1 MNSSRALVVYYA
13 GSASTRRI
21 ARVIRDELGCGLD
34 CIAATAP
41 RGFFDELLCGLRA
54 RLSGTSR
61 PVTWCDPAEFELVI
75 LGVPVSGN
83 ALPEPVRT
91 YLLANR
97 AHIHRLA
104 VFCTRS
110 GGSFSHVLHE
120 VEDLVGRTPVVS
132 LSLRE
137 DEIAHDAFGVKV
149 RTFASFLGAQ
159 SPSSGPPR
167 EGGFRVAHA

>member
-41 RGFFDELLCGLRA
+41 RGFFGEL
-54 RLSGTSR
+54 LSGTSR

-75 LGVPVSGN
+75 LGVPVSGD

-97 AHIHRLA
+97 AHIRRLA
-104 VFCTRS
+104 VFYTRS
-110 GGSFSHVLHE
+110 GGSLSHVLHQL
-120 VEDLVGRTPVVS
+120 EDLAGVKPMVS

-137 DEIAHDAFGVKV
+137 DEVAHDAFAAKV
-149 RTFASFLGAQ
+149 RTFASFLGAR
-159 SPSSGPPR
+159 SPQGAYPR
-167 EGGFRVAHA
+167 EADFRVAHA